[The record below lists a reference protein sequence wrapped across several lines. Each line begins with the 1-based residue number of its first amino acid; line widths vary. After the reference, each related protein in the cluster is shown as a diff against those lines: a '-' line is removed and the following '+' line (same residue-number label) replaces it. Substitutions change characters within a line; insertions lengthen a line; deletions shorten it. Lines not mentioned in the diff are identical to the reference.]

1 MKNASLLA
9 AAILATTSGM
19 MGATALSGG
28 GAAVATTAEAH
39 AKNQRL
45 AKQVDVGQSP
55 STVAKRSM
63 LESLFRL
70 GIPGA
75 SRRRKKGPGWSYAH
89 VKRTARKARN
99 VALNKRRHRGR

>member
-1 MKNASLLA
+1 MKSTSL
-9 AAILATTSGM
+9 AAILATAAASM
-19 MGATALSGG
+19 MAATALPNG
-28 GAAVATTAEAH
+28 GAAVATNAEAH
-39 AKNQRL
+39 AKNQQL
-45 AKQVDVGQSP
+45 AKQVDGNQSA
-55 STVAKRSM
+55 STAAKRSM

-89 VKRTARKARN
+89 VKRTSRKARN